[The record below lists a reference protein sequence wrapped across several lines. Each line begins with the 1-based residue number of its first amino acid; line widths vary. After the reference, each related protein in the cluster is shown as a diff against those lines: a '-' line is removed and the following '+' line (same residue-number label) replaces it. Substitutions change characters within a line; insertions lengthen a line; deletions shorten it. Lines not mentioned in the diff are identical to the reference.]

1 LGPLLFI
8 IFISDLVSTCDD
20 SVNLYLFADDAKLYY
35 HIKDDV
41 DKAHLQ
47 KATDSFVEWTDKW
60 QMKLNKINAKSRVAQ
75 SCYSVIG
82 DKPFL
87 WSKPKFDP
95 P

>member
-1 LGPLLFI
+1 MSKALMYITVRQPSFDLPRQSWPLLNRFRTVQAHAVHSLQ
-8 IFISDLVSTCDD
+8 ISL
-20 SVNLYLFADDAKLYY
+20 
-35 HIKDDV
+35 
-41 DKAHLQ
+41 
-47 KATDSFVEWTDKW
+47 
-60 QMKLNKINAKSRVAQ
+60 AKSRVAQ

>member
-1 LGPLLFI
+1 LLPGQHDSDGEDVIACIRTSQLIFGPNAILGT
-8 IFISDLVSTCDD
+8 S
-20 SVNLYLFADDAKLYY
+20 
-35 HIKDDV
+35 
-41 DKAHLQ
+41 
-47 KATDSFVEWTDKW
+47 
-60 QMKLNKINAKSRVAQ
+60 SRVAQ

>member
-1 LGPLLFI
+1 LQYFHLGKVFFREILLVCCQ
-8 IFISDLVSTCDD
+8 FISTRV
-20 SVNLYLFADDAKLYY
+20 
-35 HIKDDV
+35 
-41 DKAHLQ
+41 
-47 KATDSFVEWTDKW
+47 
-60 QMKLNKINAKSRVAQ
+60 SRVAQ

>member
-1 LGPLLFI
+1 MQCKHLSLYVRSALAQSLHTGHVTDAD
-8 IFISDLVSTCDD
+8 SSTPTT
-20 SVNLYLFADDAKLYY
+20 
-35 HIKDDV
+35 
-41 DKAHLQ
+41 Q
-47 KATDSFVEWTDKW
+47 PTDTSH
-60 QMKLNKINAKSRVAQ
+60 VAQ